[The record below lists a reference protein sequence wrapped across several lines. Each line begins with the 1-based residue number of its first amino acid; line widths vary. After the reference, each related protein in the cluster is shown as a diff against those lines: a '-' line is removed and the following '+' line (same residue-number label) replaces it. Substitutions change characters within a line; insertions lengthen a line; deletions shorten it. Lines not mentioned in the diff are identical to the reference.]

1 MGVGRWGTAGLA
13 QDGLPGSVRGSTSDS
28 DAGSDPN
35 AQRPTPNA
43 LTLFGE
49 GPSRILVSVRPERRT
64 QVEARLAAAGV
75 PWELLGTAG
84 GQNLLIGDVIDVAVS
99 DLEETWEQTLPEI
112 MGS

>member
-1 MGVGRWGTAGLA
+1 MGVGAS
-13 QDGLPGSVRGSTSDS
+13 DGSDGSDGSVL
-28 DAGSDPN
+28 PN

-49 GPSRILVSVRPERRT
+49 GPSRILVSVRPERRAT
-64 QVEARLAAAGV
+64 VEARLAAASV
-75 PWELLGTAG
+75 PWELLGTVG
-84 GQNLLIGDVIDVAVS
+84 GQRLVIGDVIDVAVS